1 MSRFV
6 RWAYRASAATLG
18 QLGLKDAVRAH
29 ILPKLVSAI
38 AGQQADQGGPH
49 GAAAA
54 IAQRHLERLAA
65 SDKPILVGP
74 WISEV
79 GFELLYWIPFVRW
92 AARGH
97 AFDTDRL
104 ISVARGGSG
113 TWYRPDCA
121 GSVEL
126 LDLFTPEAFRQGN
139 LARWAEA
146 KGQKQGFTT
155 AFEAD
160 CLRRAAGHLGL
171 GDGDYE
177 VLPPSLMYNI
187 FWFVWN
193 GKAPLDLLGAFGI
206 YEPLLAPEPLSD
218 RDPILPD
225 GLPEQFIAVRFYS
238 SESFPNSAA
247 NQRFLEQLL
256 DRLTRNSDVLLLHP
270 NLALDDHGDF
280 GVAAH
285 PRVHRLA
292 GRLDPAVNL
301 AQQSRIIARSQLF
314 VGTYGGLAYLA
325 PLLGVPSLSFYSDPG
340 RLKPV
345 HGELAGRVFETLG
358 TTFIKTATGDY
369 DLLSRWGA

>member
-29 ILPKLVSAI
+29 VLPKLVSAI
-38 AGQQADQGGPH
+38 AGQQAERDGPH
-49 GAAAA
+49 DAAAA

-92 AARGH
+92 AARSL
-97 AFDTDRL
+97 AIDPSRL
-104 ISVARGGSG
+104 IAVSRGGAG

-160 CLRRAAGHLGL
+160 CLSRAAGRLGL
-171 GDGDYE
+171 GEGDYE

-193 GKAPLDLLGAFGI
+193 GKAPLDLLSAYGI
-206 YEPLLAPEPLSD
+206 YEPLQAPEPLSG
-218 RDPILPD
+218 RDPVQPAH
-225 GLPEQFIAVRFYS
+225 LPEQFITVRFYS
-238 SESFPNSAA
+238 SESFPNSPA

-256 DRLTRNSDVLLLHP
+256 DRLTRHGDVLLLHP
-270 NLALDDHGDF
+270 DLALDDHGDF
-280 GVAAH
+280 EVAAH
-285 PRVHRLA
+285 PRIHRLA
-292 GRLDPAVNL
+292 EPLDPAANL
-301 AQQSRIIARSQLF
+301 AQQTRLIARSQLF

-345 HGELAGRVFETLG
+345 HGELAGRIFEKLE
-358 TTFIKTATGDY
+358 TTFIKTATDDY
-369 DLLSRWGA
+369 DLLCRWGA